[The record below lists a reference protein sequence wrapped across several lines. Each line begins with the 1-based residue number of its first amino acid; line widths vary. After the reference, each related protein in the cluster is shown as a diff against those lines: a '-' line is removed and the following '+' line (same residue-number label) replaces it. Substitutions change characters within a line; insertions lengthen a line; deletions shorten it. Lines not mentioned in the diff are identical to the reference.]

1 MLNCPQGAKLSQV
14 YTCNG
19 IFNETLPIPRKQ
31 SQGGPPNIY
40 TDHSCMVIEAE
51 SIIDAINN
59 PEFGVDQIY
68 DPARPYSWEASY
80 VFTTV

>member
-1 MLNCPQGAKLSQV
+1 
-14 YTCNG
+14 
-19 IFNETLPIPRKQ
+19 
-31 SQGGPPNIY
+31 
-40 TDHSCMVIEAE
+40 MVIEAE